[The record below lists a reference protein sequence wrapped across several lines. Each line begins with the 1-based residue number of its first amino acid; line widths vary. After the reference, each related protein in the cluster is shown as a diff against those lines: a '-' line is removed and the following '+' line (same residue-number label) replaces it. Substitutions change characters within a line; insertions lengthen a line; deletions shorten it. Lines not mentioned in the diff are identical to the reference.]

1 MISGTIQYAEQDF
14 ALSHTAF
21 SPAPPLALW
30 KGAFAM
36 ACLGAVIGLGAATLL
51 SKMLEQVLPTLSEYT
66 AWGAVCGAVV
76 LVSVGAWRLSAKLSP
91 AQQAV
96 LQTSQTFLI
105 DERGLQLSTD
115 TAETRMT
122 WPHFVTARTEPDLIV
137 LKTRDATIVV
147 LRPTFFASQV
157 AWDEA
162 RRIVAMHV
170 SSPEP
175 LS

>member
-1 MISGTIQYAEQDF
+1 MVSGTIHYTEQDF

-51 SKMLEQVLPTLSEYT
+51 SRLLEQVLPVLSEYT
-66 AWGAVCGAVV
+66 AWGAVCGAIL
-76 LVSVGAWRLSAKLSP
+76 LVSAGAWKLSAKLSP
-91 AQQAV
+91 AQQAA
-96 LQTSQTFLI
+96 LQTSQTFAI
-105 DERGLQLSTD
+105 DEGGLQLRTD

-122 WPHFVTARTEPDLIV
+122 WAHFVTARIDPDLIV

-147 LRPTFFASQV
+147 LRPTFFDSQM
-157 AWDEA
+157 AWGEA
-162 RRIVAMHV
+162 RRIVTAHV
-170 SSPEP
+170 SRLES